1 MTVAFP
7 TLVIS
12 RQPRQIGSG
21 WHDARSWFGGQPQ
34 LGRQPW
40 PRDAVRQVPFYFMA
54 QIDLAEVWGEVAASG
69 MPPWPDGSLAFF
81 IGPPA
86 DELDC
91 AVVHVPRSDPGEP
104 TAPPPD
110 APAVFV
116 VEGDMFPTSFDNDA
130 PRLFPRWPVNIT
142 ALDIILP
149 DVAEDADED
158 DIREAEDMAQVDAVN
173 RRFIR
178 PPYAFK
184 AYMMY
189 KQLGDT
195 VRKFWWHSAHYYV
208 ACLQAGLRHTWVK
221 LSEQSL
227 GRARERLEHIRSA
240 GVTGM
245 PLGFR
250 SNEHA
255 AEMKKAEDAVT
266 QCEAQLAEL
275 EQRAAAFERF
285 VREVVEW
292 VPNTD
297 PWQFMPPE
305 AVERLV
311 STFERGQTA
320 FGKYPRFHEPLDF
333 DDLETETLKA
343 LATADD
349 RAYATMPEELRTL
362 INWQY
367 IMPSTGS
374 GWHQMFGRGVD
385 IQGNAALENE
395 GNVLLLQ
402 LVYDDM
408 MHWRFGDMGAFQF
421 WITPEDLANGNW
433 AAVRL
438 TFECG

>member
-12 RQPRQIGSG
+12 RQPRHIGSG

-40 PRDAVRQVPFYFMA
+40 PRDAVRQIPFYFMA
-54 QIDLAEVWGEVAASG
+54 QIDLAEVWREIAASG
-69 MPPWPDGSLAFF
+69 MPWPDGALAFF

-91 AVVHVPRSDPGEP
+91 AVVHVPRSELGEP

-116 VEGDMFPTSFDNDA
+116 VEGDMFPTSFDDDA
-130 PRLFPRWPVNIT
+130 PRLFSRWPVDIT
-142 ALDIILP
+142 ALDIRPP
-149 DVAEDADED
+149 DVGEDADED
-158 DIREAEDMAQVDAVN
+158 DIREAEDKAQVDAVI

-184 AYMMY
+184 AYIMY
-189 KQLGDT
+189 KLLGDSI
-195 VRKFWWHSAHYYV
+195 RKFWWHTAHHYV
-208 ACLQAGLRHTWVK
+208 ACLQAGRRHTWVK
-221 LSEQSL
+221 LSRQSL
-227 GRARERLEHIRSA
+227 ERARERLEHIRSA
-240 GVTGM
+240 GVRVSVA
-245 PLGFR
+245 R
-250 SNEHA
+250 SNEYA
-255 AEMKKAEDAVT
+255 AEVKKAEDEVT
-266 QCEAQLAEL
+266 KCEVRLAEI
-275 EQRAAAFERF
+275 EQRAAEFERF
-285 VREVVEW
+285 VSEVVEW
-292 VPNTD
+292 VPDTD
-297 PWQFMPPE
+297 PWELMPPE
-305 AVERLV
+305 AIERLV

-333 DDLETETLKA
+333 DDLETETLKV

-349 RAYATMPEELRTL
+349 RAYATMPEALRTK

-367 IMPSTGS
+367 IMPSTGC

-395 GNVLLLQ
+395 GNVMLLQ

-408 MHWRFGDMGAFQF
+408 MHWRFGDIGAFQF
-421 WITPEDLANGNW
+421 WIPPEDLANGNW

-438 TFECG
+438 TFEGG

>member
-1 MTVAFP
+1 MTIDFP

-12 RQPRQIGSG
+12 RQPRHIGSG

-40 PRDAVRQVPFYFMA
+40 PRDTVRQVPFYFLA
-54 QIDLAEVWGEVAASG
+54 QIDLAEVWREVSASD
-69 MPPWPDGSLAFF
+69 MPPWPDGALAFF

-91 AVVHVPRSDPGEP
+91 AVVHVPRSELGEP

-116 VEGDMFPTSFDNDA
+116 VEGDMFPTSFDDAA
-130 PRLFPRWPVNIT
+130 PRVFPRWPVNIT
-142 ALDIILP
+142 ALDIIP
-149 DVAEDADED
+149 PVVGEDADED
-158 DIREAEDMAQVDAVN
+158 DIREAENMAQVDAVI

-178 PPYAFK
+178 PPYGFK

-195 VRKFWWHSAHYYV
+195 VRKFWWHSAHHYV
-208 ACLQAGLRHTWVK
+208 ACLRAGLRHTWVK
-221 LSEQSL
+221 LSRESL
-227 GRARERLEHIRSA
+227 ARARERLEHIRSA
-240 GVTGM
+240 GVTV
-245 PLGFR
+245 PVAR
-250 SNEHA
+250 SKEYA
-255 AEMKKAEDAVT
+255 AEVKKAEDELAK
-266 QCEAQLAEL
+266 CEVGLREI

-285 VREVVEW
+285 VSEVIEW
-292 VPNTD
+292 VPDTD
-297 PWQFMPPE
+297 PWELMPPE
-305 AVERLV
+305 AVEMLV

-320 FGKYPRFHEPLDF
+320 FGKYPRFHEPLHF
-333 DDLETETLKA
+333 DDLETETLVA
-343 LATADD
+343 LMTADD
-349 RAYATMPEELRTL
+349 RAYATMPEALRTL
-362 INWQY
+362 INRQY

-385 IQGNAALENE
+385 IQGNAAIENE
-395 GNVLLLQ
+395 GNVMLLQ
-402 LVYDDM
+402 LVCDGM

-421 WITPEDLANGNW
+421 WIPPEDLANSNW
-433 AAVRL
+433 AAARL